1 MAAMSSSPRSR
12 VAVSSAL
19 LAACLG
25 VSVALSAT
33 ARADLADQ
41 KDKATKA
48 LAATKDQIDAAKD
61 DLADTSAQ
69 LQSAYADLAD
79 SRGRLPGAQNA
90 VAQARAAA
98 DAARLRNE
106 QAIAD
111 LQAAR
116 AAEAK
121 ANDDLEATS
130 AELADTRDEVDGF
143 AAQLYQEQGMG
154 SFSLTL
160 GASDAQ
166 DLADRMA
173 MADSVADIQQ
183 GAIEQLSASTAD
195 LTAKQ
200 ARLQAARD
208 KVAQLQR
215 ETEAAAAA
223 AKVAQGQAEAAQAE
237 LESLIAEQAAAADKL
252 DAEAA
257 KEKQRLVDLKADSDA
272 LTAKLADIGKQQ
284 AAAEAAAAAAAAE
297 AAAAANNNNGGTS
310 NPPSQNP
317 NPPSSG
323 GFLSA
328 PSAGWISSEFGL
340 RWHPILHYW
349 RLHSG
354 RDYAAGCGT
363 PIYAAA
369 DGTIVSAGWGGG
381 YGNQVVISHGIQRGV
396 SLATTY
402 NHMSQIVAYGGS
414 IRRGQLVGYVG
425 TTGLS
430 TGCHLHF
437 ETRENGT
444 PVDPRKWL

>member
-1 MAAMSSSPRSR
+1 MAAMSPSPRSR

-48 LAATKDQIDAAKD
+48 LSATKDKIDAAKD

-90 VAQARAAA
+90 VARARAAA
-98 DAARLRNE
+98 DAARLRNA

-284 AAAEAAAAAAAAE
+284 AAAEAAAAA
-297 AAAAANNNNGGTS
+297 NNNNGGTS

-317 NPPSSG
+317 NLPSSG

-328 PSAGWISSEFGL
+328 PSSGWISSEFGL

-381 YGNQVVISHGIQRGV
+381 YGNQVVISF
-396 SLATTY
+396 
-402 NHMSQIVAYGGS
+402 AYEKK
-414 IRRGQLVGYVG
+414 IGYVG

>member
-154 SFSLTL
+154 SLSITL

-173 MADSVADIQQ
+173 MADNVADIQQ

-223 AKVAQGQAEAAQAE
+223 AKAAQGQAEAAQAE

-297 AAAAANNNNGGTS
+297 AAANTNNNSGGTS
-310 NPPSQNP
+310 NAPTENPAPPA
-317 NPPSSG
+317 SG

>member
-1 MAAMSSSPRSR
+1 MAAMSPSPRSR

-48 LAATKDQIDAAKD
+48 LSATKDEIDAAKD

-90 VAQARAAA
+90 VARARAAA
-98 DAARLRNE
+98 DAARLRNA

-183 GAIEQLSASTAD
+183 AAIEQLSASTAD

-310 NPPSQNP
+310 SPPSQNP
-317 NPPSSG
+317 NLPSSG

-328 PSAGWISSEFGL
+328 PSSGWISSEFGL

>member
-1 MAAMSSSPRSR
+1 MAAMSPSPRSR

-48 LAATKDQIDAAKD
+48 LSATKDKIDAAKD

-90 VAQARAAA
+90 VARARAAA
-98 DAARLRNE
+98 DAARLRNA

-284 AAAEAAAAAAAAE
+284 AAAEASIPGAE
-297 AAAAANNNNGGTS
+297 VWMIGNE
-310 NPPSQNP
+310 
-317 NPPSSG
+317 G

-328 PSAGWISSEFGL
+328 PSSGWISSEFGL